1 MPQEGFCPRRDFAL
15 EGISLIATA
24 TATAKTTAKATA
36 TATATTKWRCESQM
50 PQPQPQPQPQQ
61 NATATATAKAT
72 TTTHRSQQSR
82 PPTIRNAQGLRGL
95 AGGQR
100 SLNTLARRAP
110 QLFPTPGGRC
120 LSTIVRVAALHC
132 MHTHMRHSL
141 VQVCTYNTRL
151 VLDRVALRSASSG
164 ATGRI
169 QPKSA
174 LQ

>member
-1 MPQEGFCPRRDFAL
+1 MPQEGFWPRRNFAL

-24 TATAKTTAKATA
+24 TTTAKTTAKATA
-36 TATATTKWRCESQM
+36 TDTATTKWHCESQM

-61 NATATATAKAT
+61 NATATAKAT
-72 TTTHRSQQSR
+72 TTPRRSQQSR